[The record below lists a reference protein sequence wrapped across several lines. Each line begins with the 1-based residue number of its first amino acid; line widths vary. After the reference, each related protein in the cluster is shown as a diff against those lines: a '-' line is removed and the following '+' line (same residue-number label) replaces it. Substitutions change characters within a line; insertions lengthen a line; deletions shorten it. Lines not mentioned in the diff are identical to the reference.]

1 MPAPPEANS
10 VSRPPT
16 HSRRPSD
23 QDIVL
28 PSVEPEAVNLPSPR
42 RPMPGGHL
50 IDDHRPLTRGY
61 VASQA
66 PKRKSFP
73 FYPDARDERIEGS
86 KRPRPAHYE
95 DDLAAR
101 NDFTQSL
108 RDQPRG
114 QPPRD
119 FIDLRSSPYRPP
131 PPGGSYPSSP
141 YSREVPGPRQLAY
154 VSTASR
160 RSPVHVG
167 RGVQHAVLGEPP
179 RGYMPSSGM
188 YERRAPPAR
197 DYVPVRNEQHPH
209 AMEGD
214 RGRQIR
220 SALHY
225 GGPSVR

>member
-1 MPAPPEANS
+1 MPAQPEVTAVSWPP
-10 VSRPPT
+10 V

-28 PSVEPEAVNLPSPR
+28 PSVEPEAVGLPSPR
-42 RPMPGGHL
+42 RPMPGGHS

-73 FYPDARDERIEGS
+73 SYPDARNERIEGS
-86 KRPRPAHYE
+86 KRLRPAHYE

-101 NDFTQSL
+101 NGLTQPL
-108 RDQPRG
+108 RDQFRG
-114 QPPRD
+114 QPRE
-119 FIDLRSSPYRPP
+119 FIDLTSSPHRPP

-167 RGVQHAVLGEPP
+167 RGAQHEVHGEPS

-214 RGRQIR
+214 RGRHIR